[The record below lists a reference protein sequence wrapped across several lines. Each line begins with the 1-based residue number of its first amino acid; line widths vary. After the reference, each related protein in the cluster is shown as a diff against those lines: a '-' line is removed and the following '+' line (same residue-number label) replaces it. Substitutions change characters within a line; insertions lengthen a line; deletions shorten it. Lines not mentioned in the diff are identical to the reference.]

1 MLRKYW
7 RRKRSMRASNGA
19 GAGQQISGISSSI
32 RTIPTA
38 GNLSDR
44 QRNPRAVKQVLLM
57 DRAILKKGV
66 EAPAPQGNPLK
77 DVTGHGGDSA
87 SGLADIIH

>member
-1 MLRKYW
+1 
-7 RRKRSMRASNGA
+7 
-19 GAGQQISGISSSI
+19 
-32 RTIPTA
+32 
-38 GNLSDR
+38 
-44 QRNPRAVKQVLLM
+44 M